1 MYMNPSLFQ
10 NVLVVRRLVCILK
23 PSPSANVENQHYP
36 EAVPAC
42 LNIVEKSLESRP
54 VRKRQ
59 ATLTEVRIRLYY
71 VHAEQTGIRCDSF
84 QLVLWGIL
92 LMFRRHADVLGRR

>member
-1 MYMNPSLFQ
+1 MVGDLEVMLPRASRISMKFQ
-10 NVLVVRRLVCILK
+10 KNGISRYLWSAADSSQYLK

-36 EAVPAC
+36 EAGPAC

-54 VRKRQ
+54 VRKLQ

-71 VHAEQTGIRCDSF
+71 VHAE
-84 QLVLWGIL
+84 
-92 LMFRRHADVLGRR
+92 